1 MARPTTTRS
10 VCRSTP
16 YSLAPRYQAPLPASP
31 APERRP
37 RRPSKSIASPA
48 SPLALPTGGK
58 TLVPYVC
65 RRRPSTIPPS
75 PRRGSS
81 SPAVSSMAATSPQ
94 HTPPSPTSSD
104 ATLPSPRSA
113 TSPASTSA
121 GSTPCVVSSSM
132 PRRSC
137 SKPPVVREKSSAK
150 LPYSTIPQ
158 RPNLPLPVEKT
169 LPPSHT
175 SPSSP
180 ARRRP
185 PYSVPAFPSSS
196 GRSSKLRAH
205 ARLQRRLLLVR
216 SAQAPNPPLSLLP
229 SSAPLRSL
237 PRARRASIAC
247 SVWHVYA
254 ATPPTALP
262 STSLWPKYSL
272 PPTSAKPP
280 APPFAKALTRRR
292 PYGAL
297 LPKPTPA

>member
-1 MARPTTTRS
+1 M
-10 VCRSTP
+10 
-16 YSLAPRYQAPLPASP
+16 
-31 APERRP
+31 
-37 RRPSKSIASPA
+37 
-48 SPLALPTGGK
+48 
-58 TLVPYVC
+58 PYVC

-94 HTPPSPTSSD
+94 HTPPSLTSSD

-113 TSPASTSA
+113 MSPASTSA
-121 GSTPCVVSSSM
+121 VSTPCVASSLM
-132 PRRSC
+132 PRRSY
-137 SKPPVVREKSSAK
+137 STPPVVREKSSAK
-150 LPYSTIPQ
+150 RLYSTILQ

-175 SPSSP
+175 SPSLL

-185 PYSVPAFPSSS
+185 PYSVPASPSSS

-205 ARLQRRLLLVR
+205 ARPQRRLLPVR
-216 SAQAPNPPLSLLP
+216 SAQALSPPLSSLP
-229 SSAPLRSL
+229 SSAPLPSP
-237 PRARRASIAC
+237 PRAGRASITC

-254 ATPPTALP
+254 AMPPTAPP
-262 STSLWPKYSL
+262 STSLWPKHSL

-280 APPFAKALTRRR
+280 APPFARVSTRRR
-292 PYGAL
+292 PCAAR

>member
-1 MARPTTTRS
+1 MP
-10 VCRSTP
+10 C
-16 YSLAPRYQAPLPASP
+16 
-31 APERRP
+31 
-37 RRPSKSIASPA
+37 I
-48 SPLALPTGGK
+48 
-58 TLVPYVC
+58 C

-104 ATLPSPRSA
+104 ATPLSPRSA

-121 GSTPCVVSSSM
+121 VSTPCVASSSM

-137 SKPPVVREKSSAK
+137 STPPVVREKSSAK
-150 LPYSTIPQ
+150 PPYSTIPQ

-169 LPPSHT
+169 PPPSHT
-175 SPSSP
+175 SPSLL

-185 PYSVPAFPSSS
+185 PYSVPASPSSS

-205 ARLQRRLLLVR
+205 ARPQRRLLPVL
-216 SAQAPNPPLSLLP
+216 SAQAPSPPLSLQP
-229 SSAPLRSL
+229 SSAPLPS
-237 PRARRASIAC
+237 PPIAGRASIAC

-254 ATPPTALP
+254 ATPPTAPL
-262 STSLWPKYSL
+262 STSLWPKRSL

-280 APPFAKALTRRR
+280 APLYVRVSTQHR
-292 PYGAL
+292 PCAAP